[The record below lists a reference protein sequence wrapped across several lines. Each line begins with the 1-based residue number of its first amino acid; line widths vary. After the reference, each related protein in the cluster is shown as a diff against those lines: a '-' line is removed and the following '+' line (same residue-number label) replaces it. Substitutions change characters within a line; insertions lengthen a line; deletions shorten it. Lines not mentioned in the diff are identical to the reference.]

1 MWEDFGDVDIQ
12 LGTRTLTDVSSVSLR
27 IALLLWGDAGCG
39 KTTLASTAPGKK
51 LWVLFDADGVLSLA
65 GRDDVV
71 VLDLSGEKH
80 TVVDQLKRDDPFG
93 LEKTLKEHPE
103 IETVVID
110 SLTALAV
117 LATENAVASV
127 TSATN
132 ENPGLKGYGH
142 RNAVTLR
149 VVTSFMRLTKRLDR
163 HIILISHEDTATV
176 DDKGVVQFISLAL
189 GGKQVNQIALAL
201 SEVWWMQDTGKERR
215 IAVRPCRTRKPMKTR
230 MFDAGTVPE
239 FTWRYNIE
247 DWKGDGIDTWFEAWK
262 KAGGHKI
269 SLPK

>member
-1 MWEDFGDVDIQ
+1 VEIV
-12 LGTRTLTDVSSVSLR
+12 LGNRTLTGVADVELR
-27 IALLLWGDAGCG
+27 IACLLWGDAGCG
-39 KTTLASTAPGKK
+39 KTTLASTAPGVK
-51 LWVLFDADGVLSLA
+51 LWVQFDPDGVLSLA
-65 GRDDVV
+65 GRTDVI

-80 TVVDQLKRDDPFG
+80 TIVDTLKKDDPIG
-93 LEKTLKEHPE
+93 LEKLLKDHPE
-103 IETVVID
+103 IETVVVD

-117 LATENAVASV
+117 LATENAVATV

-149 VVTSFMRLTKRLDR
+149 IVTALMRLTKRLNK
-163 HIILISHEDTATV
+163 HIIFISHEDTATV

-189 GGKQVNQIALAL
+189 GGKQVNQIALSL

-215 IAVRPCRTRKPMKTR
+215 IAVRPCRTRKPMKSR
-230 MFDAGTVPE
+230 MFDATTLPE
-239 FTWRYNIE
+239 FVWKFNAE
-247 DWKGDGIDTWFEAWK
+247 DWSGDGIETWFERWK
-262 KAGGHKI
+262 AAGGRKI